1 MEIFQFTPL
10 LLDKWRTPLILS
22 EVRTESVADWNTLP
36 PVCFVCQPG
45 IVGQKS
51 CPRKIY
57 NPPTFE
63 LYGAPPP
70 PFQMYGTPHS
80 SCQKSE
86 LNKLASLE
94 AKLVR
99 NYNPMT
105 GMNCRAT
112 SVDKEASS
120 LADHWSELHF
130 WCCWLVKLNFSNKRM
145 LALHP
150 HWWWPWWPK
159 LILLGT

>member
-1 MEIFQFTPL
+1 MEIFQSTPL

-70 PFQMYGTPHS
+70 PFQMYGTPHL
-80 SCQKSE
+80 SCQKSK

-94 AKLVR
+94 AMLVQ
-99 NYNPMT
+99 NYDPPTHPCLARLLTLINTQMHNMT
-105 GMNCRAT
+105 SWQYVPKVLHQEEGG
-112 SVDKEASS
+112 SHSS
-120 LADHWSELHF
+120 PLHI
-130 WCCWLVKLNFSNKRM
+130 WYIKWN
-145 LALHP
+145 
-150 HWWWPWWPK
+150 
-159 LILLGT
+159 TY